1 MASAVLVGL
10 VLYGLMTPLQ
20 GRTYP
25 SHGPL
30 HKCGLQM
37 RGLAYGFRLWADDHD
52 GKLPVAGDDWV
63 GFLVENG
70 YLAREM
76 LTSPNDPVKGR
87 VSYVY
92 VPAESLDPTGDRVL
106 LYEVPGLHD
115 EHGVHIAFNDGLVE
129 LYPAEEA
136 ARIIESLSRE
146 GGTRGSD

>member
-10 VLYGLMTPLQ
+10 VLYGLMMPLQ
-20 GRTYP
+20 RRTYP
-25 SHGPL
+25 SHGPH

-37 RGLAYGFRLWADDHD
+37 RGLVNGLQRWAYRHD
-52 GKLPVAGDDWV
+52 GALPSADDDWV
-63 GFLVENG
+63 GFLVDNG

-92 VPAESLDPTGDRVL
+92 VPTEAIDITGDRVL

-115 EHGVHIAFNDGLVE
+115 EHGVHIAFNDGSVE
-129 LYPAEEA
+129 LYQAEEA